1 MIKNPWVKD
10 SLYFR
15 CGFWDTEPN
24 SINLYHVTPRY
35 SSILESGGLLSRMD
49 RDDESQTLGGPH
61 KVSISSYG
69 SLNMAFYTLI
79 YLYRV
84 WQIKNNLVSEKDIKQ
99 FRELDNLDTKNLW
112 DMRKEF
118 KIFTALNIVDAI
130 RKKLEQP
137 NPIVFSD
144 DWAIDT
150 SLEDLRIIKFK
161 NSFSH
166 LYLDTLYFYKSDV
179 ELSSFNQDSVH
190 NLYLISK
197 PKSYFALF
205 PYDKTNL
212 PYTGSKIYESIEDS
226 IKSGKDYI
234 TYPLSGHELLKSIGL
249 DENKCKK
256 YMIKDDV
263 IKFENITIDL
273 RSHRFKI
280 DEICTYNTPE
290 QEFRIFRGVPKENF
304 VDIYSVEDALLVAM
318 ELNGGVEPYLWD
330 MSFQLKESE
339 TIKSIYLSSFES

>member
-1 MIKNPWVKD
+1 MIRNPWVRN

-15 CGFWDTEPN
+15 CGFWDIEPN
-24 SINLYHVTPRY
+24 SMNLYHVTPRY
-35 SSILESGGLLSRMD
+35 KNILDSGGLKSRME
-49 RDDESQTLGGPH
+49 RGDEFQTLGGPH
-61 KVSISSYG
+61 KISISSYG

-84 WQIKNNLVSEKDIKQ
+84 WQIKNKLFFEGDMKNFSELNK
-99 FRELDNLDTKNLW
+99 LNVKNLW
-112 DMRKEF
+112 TMLEEDSN
-118 KIFTALNIVDAI
+118 FTALNIVDAI
-130 RKKLEQP
+130 RKRLNQP

-150 SLEDLRIIKFK
+150 NLEDLRIIKFR
-161 NSFSH
+161 NNFSH
-166 LYLDTLYFYKSDV
+166 LYLDTLYFYSSDV
-179 ELSSFNQDSVH
+179 ELSSFNQESIR
-190 NLYLISK
+190 NLSSISK
-197 PKSYFALF
+197 EKSYFSIF

-212 PYTGSKIYESIEDS
+212 PYTETKIYELIES
-226 IKSGKDYI
+226 AIELGNRYI
-234 TYPLSGHELLKSIGL
+234 HYPLSGFELLNRLGL
-249 DENKCKK
+249 DEYKCKK
-256 YMIKDDV
+256 YITKDNI

-273 RSHRFKI
+273 KDQRFKI

-290 QEFRIFRGVPKENF
+290 QEFRIFKSVPKEEF
-304 VDIYSVEDALLVAM
+304 IDIYSVEDALLVAM